1 MQNWCLQ
8 KVDTINA
15 ASTEC
20 VQWITEMTKKE
31 CLYSN
36 SQERMELMASEYSAA
51 ESHVVIQFL
60 LMNQF
65 QQTGFLASVATV
77 LDFFSNTV
85 CKAAFY
91 NSLPAIRQLPSESV
105 LQLLRESF
113 LVCFQ
118 KRRVSSLAVLFSDQ
132 GHSRSVHM
140 KTESNVINDTIEEKK
155 KRLEELRR
163 MREQRA
169 A

>member
-1 MQNWCLQ
+1 
-8 KVDTINA
+8 
-15 ASTEC
+15 
-20 VQWITEMTKKE
+20 MTKKE